1 LKTPL
6 GGILLAAAKGQ
17 LDDAEQLNWSPLTA
31 VDVVIAAE
39 NYPDTPVKGAVISGL
54 DAANALENVH
64 VMHAGTSADAEGNI
78 IVSGGRVLA
87 VVGLGDD
94 LAAARATAYAGVAQI
109 SWGGAQSRTD
119 IALKAERGEI
129 VVAKQSK

>member
-1 LKTPL
+1 MAQRYGAFSKESTAGAPTAP
-6 GGILLAAAKGQ
+6 GTVDEVVSFGA
-17 LDDAEQLNWSPLTA
+17 LDDEGRALTWL
-31 VDVVIAAE
+31 
-39 NYPDTPVKGAVISGL
+39 P
-54 DAANALENVH
+54 ANALENVH
-64 VMHAGTSADAEGNI
+64 VMHAGTSADADGNI

-94 LAAARATAYAGVAQI
+94 LAAARKAAYAGVAEI
-109 SWGGAQSRTD
+109 SWDGAQSRTD